1 MTLGFDG
8 ASMGD
13 IARAAGVSKG
23 TLYVYFKSKE
33 ELFAALIADERK
45 DSKRHFE
52 LDWNNPDV
60 AESLKRFGRNHLTFI
75 SREPKIKSV
84 RTVMAI
90 AERIPKI
97 GQDFYRDGPLR
108 GLEYLRDYFSAQMQ
122 AGRLRAGD
130 PMWAA
135 RQFQV
140 LLQAGI
146 LSEMLYGVIDAPDEN
161 QIARTVDEA
170 VATFMARYGKTG
182 TA

>member
-13 IARAAGVSKG
+13 IAGAAGVSKG

-45 DSKRHFE
+45 NSKRHFE
-52 LDWNNPDV
+52 LDWNNPDIE
-60 AESLKRFGRNHLTFI
+60 ASLKQFGRNHITFI
-75 SREPKIKSV
+75 SRGPKIQSV

-97 GQDFYRDGPLR
+97 GQDFYRDGPQR

-146 LSEMLYGVIDAPDEN
+146 LNEMLYGVIDAPDEN

-170 VATFMARYGKTG
+170 VATIMARYGLG
-182 TA
+182 RP